1 MCRALF
7 SVPAWIVLAVACLV
21 PVAAG
26 PARAAGPPQ
35 PARGWL
41 DPLRYRNLAAREV
54 ADLRHVEA
62 VEMITA
68 VLNGSDMGPGE
79 GWFHP
84 GQGRYGWKWLADR
97 YDANQDGVIALR
109 EFGGSTD
116 DFLRLDRDHNGVL
129 TADDFDWSEKSP
141 YMRKIMMAQS
151 WFRMIDRNSNG
162 RVSRDEWEAFFN
174 KMAKEREYIT
184 PDDLRDALFPAQPY
198 QKPGQAPDEPPAL
211 LLLTGLFEGE
221 LGSLFPGPSLGQEAP
236 GFTLPRED
244 GKGTIAL
251 AELLGKKPIVL
262 VFGSFT

>member
-1 MCRALF
+1 MHSCRSRLARLL
-7 SVPAWIVLAVACLV
+7 PVLAFLV
-21 PVAAG
+21 GGAVSSRAAE
-26 PARAAGPPQ
+26 PAR

-41 DPLRYRNLAAREV
+41 DPLRYRDLAVRDSAK
-54 ADLRHVEA
+54 LQPVEA
-62 VEMITA
+62 VEMVTA
-68 VLNGSDMGPGE
+68 ILTGSDMGPGE

-84 GQGRYGWKWLADR
+84 GQGRYSWKWLADH
-97 YDANQDGVIALR
+97 YDADHDGVITLK

-141 YMRKIMMAQS
+141 YMRKVMMTQS

-162 RVSRDEWEAFFN
+162 RVSRDEWESFFN
-174 KMAKEREYIT
+174 KMAKDRDYIT

-198 QKPGQAPDEPPAL
+198 QKPGKDPGGPPPL
-211 LLLTGLFEGE
+211 LLLSGLLQGE
-221 LGSLFPGPSLGQEAP
+221 LGSLFPGPSLNQEAP
-236 GFTLPRED
+236 AFTLQRED

-251 AELLGKKPIVL
+251 ADFLGKKPIVL